1 MELIKAKGKFF
12 LPENKSIKIPGILTF
27 SHQEGAILE
36 LLGTFTTI
44 PGYHQIILGLTSEGK
59 PVSLY
64 RNEAIEYNLGS
75 GFTVATFKS
84 RYLFI
89 GINFDYQRD
98 LRFRTLNCRFNVLNE
113 WLYTDNMIT
122 HKHDRDQSST
132 LIKFKSP
139 YTKTINLSKDLDLIL
154 GQSYNERG
162 ERFPIKITIQET
174 SLFKILYKKRVPL
187 DQILATLKK
196 FQNLLTFVSQKQ
208 VYPQDINIDFRI
220 KNDSKIHSA
229 SLYFQI
235 PNYQESIKKYP
246 KNYEFLFSHSLIPQK
261 IDVLIHKW
269 FALGDSFKLI
279 ITELCSQFYNPK
291 MYQEDKFLSIVTSLE
306 AFHRE
311 FRDKNLKVTNLNRYE
326 SLFEE
331 GRTAFNWLLKIPSKG
346 RFCRDLRDYR
356 NDLIHNNPERVLK
369 TKNIHKLYRLTE
381 YAKIIVVTAILREL
395 GLTNIEIKS
404 LYQKNMIFRKI

>member
-12 LPENKSIKIPGILTF
+12 LPENKSIKISGILTF

-59 PVSLY
+59 LVSLY

-122 HKHDRDQSST
+122 HKHDRDQSAT

-174 SLFKILYKKRVPL
+174 SLFKILYKKRDYHL
-187 DQILATLKK
+187 ILCILFFLTI
-196 FQNLLTFVSQKQ
+196 NGLLIRFLNN
-208 VYPQDINIDFRI
+208 YGN
-220 KNDSKIHSA
+220 SK
-229 SLYFQI
+229 
-235 PNYQESIKKYP
+235 
-246 KNYEFLFSHSLIPQK
+246 
-261 IDVLIHKW
+261 
-269 FALGDSFKLI
+269 
-279 ITELCSQFYNPK
+279 
-291 MYQEDKFLSIVTSLE
+291 
-306 AFHRE
+306 
-311 FRDKNLKVTNLNRYE
+311 
-326 SLFEE
+326 
-331 GRTAFNWLLKIPSKG
+331 
-346 RFCRDLRDYR
+346 
-356 NDLIHNNPERVLK
+356 
-369 TKNIHKLYRLTE
+369 
-381 YAKIIVVTAILREL
+381 
-395 GLTNIEIKS
+395 
-404 LYQKNMIFRKI
+404 